1 MKYALFAALSLGIAN
16 IFSVLMVQAEARG
29 RAHIA
34 GMTEMA
40 YWLANILCIKFAVV
54 HFTVWTIIFCLVMA
68 YVSTYFATHHGHE
81 SIDDPTDARQDSEID
96 ELQESVEKLT
106 KHLEGK

>member
-1 MKYALFAALSLGIAN
+1 MKFALFAALSLGVAN

-54 HFTVWTIIFCLVMA
+54 HFTVWTVLFCLVAA
-68 YVSTYFATHHGHE
+68 YVSTFFATRHGHE
-81 SIDDPTDARQDSEID
+81 NIDDPTDARQDQEID
-96 ELQESVEKLT
+96 ELQDKVENLKKSIT
-106 KHLEGK
+106 E